1 MALIP
6 RMAAYA
12 PMRHEFAPF
21 LSLFNDTFN
30 ELSRMTEQSSRSF
43 QPRFD
48 VKESKESYVLE
59 GELPGIQQKD
69 VSIEFSDDQTVTI
82 KGHTEHM
89 HEEGTRPSSN
99 ETAQLEAQRGQE
111 DETKEFK
118 SQEITTAANGNG
130 TGTDVTKQTPGHTYW
145 LSERSTGDFTRSFSF
160 PARVDQ
166 DGVRASLRNGI
177 LSIMIPKLVAQK
189 KTRRVEIQE

>member
-1 MALIP
+1 
-6 RMAAYA
+6 MAAYA
-12 PMRHEFAPF
+12 LIRHEFTPF
-21 LSLFNDTFN
+21 LSLFNDTVN
-30 ELSRMTEQSSRSF
+30 ELSRITEQSSRSF

-48 VKESKESYVLE
+48 VKESKESYILE

-82 KGHTEHM
+82 KGHTEHT
-89 HEEGTRPSSN
+89 HKEGTRPFSN
-99 ETAQLEAQRGQE
+99 ETAQLETQKGQE
-111 DETKEFK
+111 DETNKFR
-118 SQEITTAANGNG
+118 SQEVTTAAND

-145 LSERSTGDFTRSFSF
+145 LSEYSTGDFTHSFSF

-166 DGVRASLRNGI
+166 DGVRASLKNGI
-177 LSIMIPKLVAQK
+177 LNIIIPKLVAQK